1 MASGLANGVLGKLG
15 EIAARAAWNE
25 ASLLLNFKN
34 DFKWLEK
41 KLRQICASLQA
52 ADEQSEQNKNVK
64 EWLIEVRNI
73 AFDAEDIIDECA
85 VEHLYTNTSQS
96 CVYNCSS
103 LVFRYKMAKRIKEL
117 KGRIRATIQEAQD
130 LKLFYDVSH
139 LSLPSTST
147 SGSERTE
154 ELSFLEKDLPAV
166 AVDYKVEEILRL
178 LDNPAFRVVAVVGM
192 GGLGKTFLLQHVFSI
207 TKHRYDCSAW
217 ISVSQTYS
225 LRKLQCDLASHIDLE
240 LASQVSGLGITDV
253 RAAALIHDKLEGK
266 RCLIVLDDIWSR
278 VEGDLISR
286 LGLPTGSSN
295 QCKIVVT
302 TRSRG
307 VAENID
313 AHIYEM
319 QHLWEGESWDLFCLF
334 AFRNREGNRPP
345 EQLESLAHQIVEECG
360 RLPLAIKTV
369 AASMAKSSLPQEWES
384 KLGQLKKVRNAE
396 DPILNILKLSYDCLP
411 PYLKSCFAYFSFFPE
426 DTQISLS
433 TFKIPS
439 AIYQDYVIY
448 LWIAEGFI
456 PQEKDREQ
464 WDIGLDYLHQLE
476 NLCLLE
482 VNRVL
487 SCYTVHDLFLD
498 LVVNIC
504 KEDECEFDIPVN
516 ETRFRRLLL
525 ANKGVYTN
533 VISERPLLCKRFLR
547 TLSFSQNPG
556 ITSVPEQLL
565 DHVKVLRVIDLSL
578 TAIST
583 LPKCVGKL
591 KLLKVL
597 NLSRTEIKEV
607 PDCVRRLKSLQF
619 LDLSFCTSLQRIPDW
634 IGELKCL
641 SYCNV
646 IRFIKLIEKRMPKG
660 ISQLSSLRT
669 LRSDL
674 IPLSTEGNGFFNIK
688 DVCNL
693 IDLLEIRFTLKDART
708 LKSVEDGILDSLVKM
723 RFLGIENA
731 ISTTEGDREE
741 SSLPAFPEKMK
752 VMKGLQKL
760 RIVRFSVP
768 SWICGMENLTELFL
782 TECSDYPSLQ
792 KMPNLQLLIL
802 ANDSKCRYL
811 PKNFGERGGFPK
823 LANLQI
829 EDFPLLEELPALEE
843 GAMPRLEFLL
853 IDNCP
858 LVKRVPEGLERLR
871 RLKVIRVVKGEASG
885 ELEERLKEG
894 GEDWNKIKANNP
906 RIQIFFE

>member
-1 MASGLANGVLGKLG
+1 MASDLANGVLGKLG
-15 EIAARAAWNE
+15 EIAAQAAWNE
-25 ASLLLNFKN
+25 VSLFLNFKN

-41 KLRQICASLQA
+41 KLRQISASLQA
-52 ADEQSEQNKNVK
+52 ADEQSEPNKNVK

-96 CVYNCSS
+96 CLCNCSA
-103 LVFRYKMAKRIKEL
+103 LVFRYKMAKRIREL
-117 KGRIRATIQEAQD
+117 KGRIRATIREAQE

-139 LSLPSTST
+139 LSQPSTST
-147 SGSERTE
+147 SGSERRE

-166 AVDYKVEEILRL
+166 AVDYKVEQILRL

-207 TKHRYDCSAW
+207 TKQRYECSAW

-225 LRKLQCDLASHIDLE
+225 LRKLQCDLASQIS
-240 LASQVSGLGITDV
+240 ALGISDV

-266 RCLIVLDDIWSR
+266 RCLIVLDDVWRSS

-286 LGLPTGSSN
+286 LGIPTSRNN

-302 TRSRG
+302 TRSTG
-307 VAENID
+307 VAENMN

-319 QHLWEGESWDLFCLF
+319 QHLSEGESWDLFCLF
-334 AFRNREGNRPP
+334 AFQDREGNRPP
-345 EQLESLAHQIVEECG
+345 EQLERLAHQIVKECG
-360 RLPLAIKTV
+360 KLPLAIKTV
-369 AASMAKSSLPQEWES
+369 AASMAKSSLAQEWES

-396 DPILNILKLSYDCLP
+396 DPILKILKLSYDCLP

-426 DTQISLS
+426 DTQISFS
-433 TFKIPS
+433 TFKIDRT
-439 AIYQDYVIY
+439 IYHDYVIY

-456 PQEKDREQ
+456 PQEKDIEQ

-482 VNRVL
+482 VNRVTR
-487 SCYTVHDLFLD
+487 CYTVHDLFLD

-516 ETRFRRLLL
+516 ETRCRRLLL
-525 ANKGVYTN
+525 ANKGVDTN

-556 ITSVPEQLL
+556 IKSVPEQLL
-565 DHVKVLRVIDLSL
+565 DHVKVLRVIDLSR

-619 LDLSFCTSLQRIPDW
+619 LDVSNCKSLQRIPDW

-641 SYCNV
+641 SYFNV
-646 IRFIKLIEKRMPKG
+646 NRCTELIEWRMPKG
-660 ISQLSSLRT
+660 ISQLTSLRT
-669 LRSDL
+669 LRSGTV
-674 IPLSTEGNGFFNIK
+674 PLSTEENGFLNIK
-688 DVCNL
+688 DVGNL
-693 IDLLEIRFTLKDART
+693 IDLLEIRFALKDART

-723 RFLGIENA
+723 RILFVENA

-782 TECSDYPSLQ
+782 TECGDYPSLQ

-811 PKNFGERGGFPK
+811 PKNFGEKGGFPK

-843 GAMPRLEFLL
+843 GAMPRLEGLM
-853 IDNCP
+853 IENCA

-871 RLKVIRVVKGEASG
+871 RLKVIAVVGEASG

-906 RIQIFFE
+906 RIQIIFA